1 MINLLLSN
9 EKQDLILSDDSF
21 FNRANIL
28 PGNYDEELDHRFH
41 ETLLTLNNTGVS
53 SITLPLNLIG
63 HYLDLNGLSFAHHVR
78 LTENIDFKEVLIVLY
93 GALPLDQVL
102 RLSTLSRI
110 LLTDNVV
117 YFNINLH
124 SFNDISSFIKNYKA
138 KVRRMDLFFNQ
149 IQINPTSN
157 YNSHHSVDNEFALIQ
172 WSKYNNC
179 FEDLPRLFKRE
190 YESNLYFKY
199 LRSSQQLKFIDNSS
213 DDSAK
218 NYKFN
223 ISETKILIIDDE
235 AKKGW
240 MHFYKSL
247 LSHSSINLKDLE
259 IDFKSNTKAEIIE
272 KAIGEVSTFNP
283 DIVLLDLRLHDSD
296 FVPDVSADEITGIK
310 ILKRIKSINKG
321 IQVIV
326 ITASNKSWNYK
337 TALKNKATDFII
349 KDGFSNL
356 GIIMNELRGKIETC
370 SKRALFLKPISD
382 KVSRLEQLITENPL
396 LSYEAENYE
405 IDSNFI
411 KKKILTCIEIAFDL
425 LESSIEYVGR
435 KKYTNYS
442 YLQFF
447 ISIEELLNIKSFFQ
461 GGDRCFVN
469 GKILVAKK
477 DSTNPEENLY
487 KSAIEFVG
495 KKNKKI
501 LAHYKI
507 SSSNI
512 RSINSTDFKMSSVL
526 IFMFGNST
534 SNVMNWPSI
543 REVRN
548 DKAAHIDRGNVTK
561 QEIINLIE
569 YLIYIYDYANV
580 NNKNRDIGLS
590 THIDNYDIEKLQQH
604 GQFKIG
610 NINKGK

>member
-1 MINLLLSN
+1 MSNLLFTN
-9 EKQDLILSDDSF
+9 EKQNLKLDIDAY
-21 FNRANIL
+21 FNL
-28 PGNYDEELDHRFH
+28 VKVVPGDYGEDIDQRFH
-41 ETLLTLNNTGVS
+41 ETLLRLNNTGVS
-53 SITLPLNLIG
+53 SITLPLNLTG
-63 HYLDLNGLSFAHHVR
+63 YYLDLNGLSFAHHVR
-78 LTENIDFKEVLIVLY
+78 LTDNIDFKEVLIVLY
-93 GALPLDQVL
+93 GALPFDQVL
-102 RLSTLSRI
+102 RLSSLSSI

-138 KVRRMDLFFNQ
+138 KVRRMDLFFKQ

-172 WSKYNNC
+172 WSKYINC
-179 FEDLPRLFKRE
+179 FDDLPRIFKRE

-199 LRSSQQLKFIDNSS
+199 LRSSQQLKFIDNAS
-213 DDSAK
+213 DYSVK
-218 NYKFN
+218 NNKFN

-247 LSHSSINLKDLE
+247 LSHANINLKDLE
-259 IDFKSNTKAEIIE
+259 IDFKSNSKADIIE
-272 KAIGEVSTFNP
+272 NAISEVSSFNP

-296 FVPDVSADEITGIK
+296 FVSDVSADEITGIK
-310 ILKRIKSINKG
+310 ILKGIKSINKG

-349 KDGFSNL
+349 KDGFSNVE
-356 GIIMNELRGKIETC
+356 IIINELRGKIETC

-382 KVSRLEQLITENPL
+382 KVSRLEQLVTENPL
-396 LSYEAENYE
+396 LCDEAENYE
-405 IDSNFI
+405 NDSNLI

-425 LESSIEYVGR
+425 LEGSIEYVGR
-435 KKYTNYS
+435 EKYTNYS

-447 ISIEELLNIKSFFQ
+447 IIIEELLNIKTYFQ

-477 DSTNPEENLY
+477 DSTNPDEKLY

-495 KKNKKI
+495 KKNKKTP
-501 LAHYKI
+501 AHYKI
-507 SSSNI
+507 FSSNI
-512 RSINSTDFKMSSVL
+512 HSVNSTDFKMSSVL

-534 SNVMNWPSI
+534 SNVMNWPFI
-543 REVRN
+543 RNVRN

-561 QEIINLIE
+561 QEVINLIE

-590 THIDNYDIEKLQQH
+590 TQIDNYDIEKLQQH

-610 NINKGK
+610 NMNKVK

>member
-1 MINLLLSN
+1 MSNLLFTN
-9 EKQDLILSDDSF
+9 EKQNLKLDIDAYFNLVKVVPGDYGDD
-21 FNRANIL
+21 I
-28 PGNYDEELDHRFH
+28 DQRFH
-41 ETLLTLNNTGVS
+41 DTLLRLNNTGVS
-53 SITLPLNLIG
+53 SITLPLNLTG
-63 HYLDLNGLSFAHHVR
+63 YYLDLNGLSFAHHVR
-78 LTENIDFKEVLIVLY
+78 LTDNIDFKEVLIVLY

-102 RLSTLSRI
+102 RLSSLSSI

-117 YFNINLH
+117 YFNINSH

-138 KVRRMDLFFNQ
+138 KVRRMDFFFKQ

-157 YNSHHSVDNEFALIQ
+157 YISHHSVDNEFALIQ
-172 WSKYNNC
+172 WSKYINC
-179 FEDLPRLFKRE
+179 FEDLPRIFRRE

-199 LRSSQQLKFIDNSS
+199 LRSSQQLKFIDNAS
-213 DDSAK
+213 DYSAK
-218 NYKFN
+218 NNKFN

-235 AKKGW
+235 TKKGW

-247 LSHSSINLKDLE
+247 LSHPNINLKDLE
-259 IDFKSNTKAEIIE
+259 IDFKSNSKADIIE
-272 KAIGEVSTFNP
+272 NAISEVSSFNP

-310 ILKRIKSINKG
+310 ILKGIKSINKG

-349 KDGFSNL
+349 KDGFSNVE
-356 GIIMNELRGKIETC
+356 IIINELRGKIQTC

-382 KVSRLEQLITENPL
+382 KVSRIEQLVTENPL
-396 LSYEAENYE
+396 LCDEVEKYE
-405 IDSNFI
+405 IDSNLI

-425 LESSIEYVGR
+425 LEGSIEYVGR
-435 KKYTNYS
+435 EKYTNYS

-447 ISIEELLNIKSFFQ
+447 ISIEELLNIKTFFQ

-477 DSTNPEENLY
+477 DSTNSEGNLY
-487 KSAIEFVG
+487 KSAIEFVTQ
-495 KKNKKI
+495 KNKNS
-501 LAHYKI
+501 LAHYKMANT
-507 SSSNI
+507 SI
-512 RSINSTDFKMSSVL
+512 RLVNNTDFKMSAVL
-526 IFMFGNST
+526 MFMFGRTT

-543 REVRN
+543 RNVRN
-548 DKAAHIDRGNVTK
+548 EKVAHIDRGNVTK
-561 QEIINLIE
+561 QEIINLIDFI
-569 YLIYIYDYANV
+569 LYIFDYANID
-580 NNKNRDIGLS
+580 NKNQGNGLS
-590 THIDNYDIEKLQQH
+590 TQIDNYDIEKLQKH

-610 NINKGK
+610 KMNKGK